1 MNYYYYNCISGFSA
15 ITATSNVRIL
25 SLLFR
30 WLDRNIISLVNAMN
44 MKPAIGKKA
53 RVPRYAVEKYVWI
66 EFQFVGHT
74 YRKSADEAIVFI
86 ILVPLNLFTIFP
98 KNSRWS
104 EVSSS
109 LQSIHY
115 SGLTMRMI
123 PICSIFKHEYLTFK
137 GFP

>member
-1 MNYYYYNCISGFSA
+1 M
-15 ITATSNVRIL
+15 RIL

-98 KNSRWS
+98 K
-104 EVSSS
+104 
-109 LQSIHY
+109 
-115 SGLTMRMI
+115 
-123 PICSIFKHEYLTFK
+123 K
-137 GFP
+137 